1 MARMIS
7 GVQRDSP
14 YFYLGWKKF
23 QGFYASAFQSEIT
36 ILFRYPYQTITKQ
49 RELYDVVSSKQKYHI
64 NSSFNNTSPRQR
76 LNIHLIS
83 KTDQQNLDTS
93 LTLNKIPDRRHV
105 ASPCWK
111 PGLKSFH
118 QFVIFPCI
126 SHFPRTGKVQ
136 KPLKTCQWSDF
147 KYQKESNSWLNSSY
161 NVALWCYSRFHCCPM
176 PHIRSGCA
184 KPWHADKEVWW
195 WVPTRFGRLTSFW
208 AKECPLWLHKC
219 KIKIILEL
227 DIVL

>member
-1 MARMIS
+1 M
-7 GVQRDSP
+7 
-14 YFYLGWKKF
+14 YH
-23 QGFYASAFQSEIT
+23 
-36 ILFRYPYQTITKQ
+36 
-49 RELYDVVSSKQKYHI
+49 VVSSKQKYHI

-93 LTLNKIPDRRHV
+93 LTLNKITDRRHV

-111 PGLKSFH
+111 PVLKSFH
-118 QFVIFPCI
+118 QFLIFPCM
-126 SHFPRTGKVQ
+126 SHFPKTPTKVWKNIHALVGSLNKGKM
-136 KPLKTCQWSDF
+136 KNLKTCQSSDF

-176 PHIRSGCA
+176 PHILSGCA
-184 KPWHADKEVWW
+184 KPWHADEEVWR
-195 WVPTRFGRLTSFW
+195 WVPTRFGRLTSI
-208 AKECPLWLHKC
+208 WLHKC

-227 DIVL
+227 SIVL